1 MYCKTEN
8 FTLSRALVS
17 RLKQTFRF
25 LKGEKPLSKKMNF
38 NFLTIK
44 ICLLLA
50 QKTIAQHAFY
60 PWPWKKIIKTNI
72 RLTHW
77 KLLRD
82 AKSPVI

>member
-1 MYCKTEN
+1 MYRKTEN

-25 LKGEKPLSKKMNF
+25 LKGEKPLFKKMNF
-38 NFLTIK
+38 NFLTIE

-60 PWPWKKIIKTNI
+60 P
-72 RLTHW
+72 
-77 KLLRD
+77 
-82 AKSPVI
+82 